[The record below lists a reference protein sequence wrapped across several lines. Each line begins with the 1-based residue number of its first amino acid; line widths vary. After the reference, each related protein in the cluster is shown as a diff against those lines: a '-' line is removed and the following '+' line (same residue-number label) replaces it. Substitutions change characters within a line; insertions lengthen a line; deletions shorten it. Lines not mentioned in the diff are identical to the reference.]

1 MEVSE
6 AHFSHKPLIIN
17 HLNKNLMKQYILNIL
32 SKGDAMIN
40 VAVYFTNLSDLKAE
54 EAIKIAEEIGND
66 NFTKRLKES
75 YGIS

>member
-1 MEVSE
+1 
-6 AHFSHKPLIIN
+6 
-17 HLNKNLMKQYILNIL
+17 MKQYILNIL